1 MELAIRVE
9 KDSSVPIYVQ
19 LAERIRLLM
28 HEGKLKPGDPMP
40 TVRALAVQLAV
51 NANTVARV
59 YRELQ
64 AEGLLRLERGVGTF
78 VGESLGP
85 VLSKTDL
92 RRIEDKAFD
101 LIRLARRAGIG
112 VSELSQLIESRW
124 QEVDHVQS

>member
-1 MELAIRVE
+1 MELPIRID

-28 HEGKLKPGDPMP
+28 HERKLRPRDPMP
-40 TVRALAVQLAV
+40 TVRSLAVQLAV

-59 YRELQ
+59 YRDLQ

-85 VLSKTDL
+85 TLSKTDL
-92 RRIEDKAFD
+92 RRIEDKAVE
-101 LIRLARRAGIG
+101 LIRLAKRAGIG

-124 QEVDHVQS
+124 

>member
-1 MELAIRVE
+1 
-9 KDSSVPIYVQ
+9 
-19 LAERIRLLM
+19 
-28 HEGKLKPGDPMP
+28 
-40 TVRALAVQLAV
+40 
-51 NANTVARV
+51 VARV

-64 AEGLLRLERGVGTF
+64 SEGLLRLERGVGTF

-92 RRIEDKAFD
+92 RRIEDKAVE